1 MPSCSNL
8 DSLADPAGCVTP
20 AGSCLSDGTV
30 CSTADGATT
39 CGSGRRI
46 MRIDESM
53 GNRLRSEALVTS
65 TSPRRAGNG
74 ITPANTIVAAEFVE
88 EHNAYRCEVGLEP
101 LVWDEGLAAASQAW
115 ADHQA
120 VNAQCGMAHST
131 NGWRGDKL
139 AELGS
144 GLSGWIGENVA
155 WLSGYMPSGNPQ
167 IKDGRMV
174 TGMWASEKADF
185 ALGASGDSCT
195 KPTGGVV
202 GHYTQIVW
210 HATQKVG
217 CGVSQCGDGATLFV
231 CQYYPGGNMMGELVF
246 CKDNLPSGMPSCSNL
261 DSLADPAGCVTPAGS
276 CLSDGTVCSTAD
288 GATTCGSGGGGES
301 SSGGGG
307 GGSDGSS
314 GGGGDD
320 STAAGPDSDEL
331 DGSWT
336 DMNFTCSA
344 CGYGT
349 FKPTNGS
356 MACTECSSGKYHT
369 QLAVITEETCDVAC
383 PERGSYWSPSDNEC
397 LQCPGNHSDSL
408 PGSGDVTDCICNK
421 GYTGP
426 DGDVCIS
433 CPPGSYKAVNG
444 SSQCIECPRGK
455 YSPDEAA
462 THESSCQE
470 CAQGKYSDSPGLSQ
484 CRDCEAGK
492 YADQTGSVRCE
503 YCGAGKYSGN
513 VSAVSETTCTECACG
528 KYSTQ
533 VGRTSEDSCLE
544 CSAGSFAIGTGN
556 TASSDCVECLAGT
569 YSEIAGQ
576 CMADQC
582 IDCAC
587 GKYSELSGSTSCTE
601 CSAGKFAVDT
611 GNSAEASCE
620 DCDAGK
626 YLETRG
632 QCHTDNCTDCAAGKY
647 SDVTGSASCDIC
659 DKGKFSGPGLS
670 SCIDCIAGKYA
681 NVPSATACTDC
692 GLGKYSSVPA
702 ATSSGSQEHKCLFLR
717 VCFFIYFKLT

>member
-314 GGGGDD
+314 DVDKGGGG
-320 STAAGPDSDEL
+320 
-331 DGSWT
+331 GS
-336 DMNFTCSA
+336 
-344 CGYGT
+344 
-349 FKPTNGS
+349 NG
-356 MACTECSSGKYHT
+356 
-369 QLAVITEETCDVAC
+369 D
-383 PERGSYWSPSDNEC
+383 
-397 LQCPGNHSDSL
+397 
-408 PGSGDVTDCICNK
+408 
-421 GYTGP
+421 
-426 DGDVCIS
+426 
-433 CPPGSYKAVNG
+433 
-444 SSQCIECPRGK
+444 
-455 YSPDEAA
+455 
-462 THESSCQE
+462 
-470 CAQGKYSDSPGLSQ
+470 
-484 CRDCEAGK
+484 
-492 YADQTGSVRCE
+492 
-503 YCGAGKYSGN
+503 
-513 VSAVSETTCTECACG
+513 
-528 KYSTQ
+528 
-533 VGRTSEDSCLE
+533 
-544 CSAGSFAIGTGN
+544 
-556 TASSDCVECLAGT
+556 
-569 YSEIAGQ
+569 
-576 CMADQC
+576 
-582 IDCAC
+582 
-587 GKYSELSGSTSCTE
+587 
-601 CSAGKFAVDT
+601 VDT
-611 GNSAEASCE
+611 GGDAESDGSISWVEGNDAASVNC
-620 DCDAGK
+620 
-626 YLETRG
+626 
-632 QCHTDNCTDCAAGKY
+632 NCTACDPDCPANSWLDKASEATGCFLATGWTRLESIWHPEPSDGGSQDCA
-647 SDVTGSASCDIC
+647 
-659 DKGKFSGPGLS
+659 P
-670 SCIDCIAGKYA
+670 
-681 NVPSATACTDC
+681 
-692 GLGKYSSVPA
+692 
-702 ATSSGSQEHKCLFLR
+702 
-717 VCFFIYFKLT
+717 